1 MEQDHIPLTAL
12 DQMVGGN
19 QEQLL
24 KALIPYLPPGPQ
36 QFLSLFA
43 KAKEFS
49 NTIAL
54 FGYGHP
60 TPMQA
65 ASVSSQPLD
74 ILQDVRQYCYGSCQK
89 SLDQM
94 INMAVM
100 LEMVKVMNSSPS
112 TDNCEAE
119 RQ

>member
-1 MEQDHIPLTAL
+1 MEQDHIPQTAL
-12 DQMVGGN
+12 DQMVGSD

-24 KALIPYLPPGPQ
+24 KALLPYLPPGPQ
-36 QFLSLFA
+36 QLLSLFA
-43 KAKEFS
+43 KAREFS
-49 NTIAL
+49 NTVAL
-54 FGYGHP
+54 FGHGHP
-60 TPMQA
+60 SPMQA
-65 ASVSSQPLD
+65 ASISSQPLD

-100 LEMVKVMNSSPS
+100 LEMVKVMNSSPMADS
-112 TDNCEAE
+112 CEEE

>member
-65 ASVSSQPLD
+65 ASVSSQPLRYPSGCPPVLLWKLSEVPGSGD
-74 ILQDVRQYCYGSCQK
+74 QYGCDAGNGEGYEQLSF
-89 SLDQM
+89 D
-94 INMAVM
+94 
-100 LEMVKVMNSSPS
+100 
-112 TDNCEAE
+112 
-119 RQ
+119 R